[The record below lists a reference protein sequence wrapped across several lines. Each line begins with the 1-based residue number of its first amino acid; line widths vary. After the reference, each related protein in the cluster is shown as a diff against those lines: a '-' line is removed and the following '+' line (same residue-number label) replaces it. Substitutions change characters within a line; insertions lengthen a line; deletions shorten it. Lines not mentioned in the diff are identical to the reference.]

1 MPWGSLTDHGV
12 VSHDHLNL
20 CTCFTLRLKE
30 NMQFDMKGDS
40 EVPPGIGKES
50 TELEAVDFDAFNSM
64 FSLRKPRDIGA
75 GLSSGTK
82 SLVKGILAGT
92 VSLVGGPIIGAVS
105 EGWVGFAKGVAVGMS
120 TLYCP
125 ADRFICALCK
135 V

>member
-1 MPWGSLTDHGV
+1 
-12 VSHDHLNL
+12 
-20 CTCFTLRLKE
+20 
-30 NMQFDMKGDS
+30 MQFDMKGGFDTPHGV
-40 EVPPGIGKES
+40 EKES

-105 EGWVGFAKGVAVGMS
+105 EGWVGFAKGVAVGRQS
-120 TLYCP
+120 L
-125 ADRFICALCK
+125 
-135 V
+135 